1 MERYKKLEDQLNH
14 HEGRKKKVY
23 RCSAGYLTIG
33 VGRNLEDRGLSEDEI
48 TYLLK
53 NDVKTEVAALTR
65 NLPFFP
71 SLNEARQ
78 DAFINLSFNMGITRL
93 LGFKKTIALAAQG
106 KWNECADELL
116 DSKWARSDV
125 AEWRSKEVSEQIRT
139 GRYKT

>member
-1 MERYKKLEDQLNH
+1 MDRYDKLEKQLDN
-14 HEGRKKKVY
+14 HEGRKHKVY

-33 VGRNLEDRGLSEDEI
+33 VGRNLEDRGLSDDEI

-53 NDVKTEVAALTR
+53 NDIKTEIDALTR
-65 NLPFFP
+65 NLPFFK

-78 DAFINLSFNMGITRL
+78 DAFINLSFNMGIKRL
-93 LGFKKTIALAAQG
+93 LGFKKTLALAEQG
-106 KWNECADELL
+106 KWSECADELL

-125 AEWRSKEVSEQIRT
+125 APWRSLEISEQIRT

>member
-1 MERYKKLEDQLNH
+1 VARYDKLEKQLDD

-33 VGRNLEDRGLSEDEI
+33 VGRNLEDRGLSDDEI

-53 NDVKTEVAALTR
+53 NDVKTEVDALTR
-65 NLPFFP
+65 NLTFFS

-78 DAFINLSFNMGITRL
+78 DAFINLSFNMGIKRL

-106 KWNECADELL
+106 KWSECADELL

-125 AEWRSKEVSEQIRT
+125 APWRSLEISEQIRT
-139 GRYKT
+139 GIYKT

>member
-1 MERYKKLEDQLNH
+1 MARYDKLEKQLDD

-33 VGRNLEDRGLSEDEI
+33 VGRNLEDRGLSDDEI

-53 NDVKTEVAALTR
+53 NDVKTEVDALTR
-65 NLPFFP
+65 NLTFFS

-78 DAFINLSFNMGITRL
+78 DAFINLSFNMGIKRL

-106 KWNECADELL
+106 KWSECADELL

-125 AEWRSKEVSEQIRT
+125 APWRSLEISEQIRT
-139 GRYKT
+139 GIYKT

>member
-1 MERYKKLEDQLNH
+1 MDRYSQLEKQLNH
-14 HEGRKKKVY
+14 HEGRRNKVY
-23 RCSAGYLTIG
+23 KCSAGFLTIG
-33 VGRNLEDRGLSEDEI
+33 VGRNLEDRGLSEEEI

-53 NDVKTEVAALTR
+53 NDIKSEVTTLTR
-65 NLPFFP
+65 KLPFFK

-78 DAFINLSFNMGITRL
+78 DAFINLSFNMGINRL

-125 AEWRSKEVSEQIRT
+125 AEWRSSEISEQIRT
-139 GRYKT
+139 GRYQT